1 MAWTSTTVRELPLRQ
16 WNPDWGGCSTARRPV
31 GAVVPSFLTSLA
43 RVKFLH
49 ETPIS
54 SVEGWW
60 MGSRRQMTARYGHG
74 VRRAAKEIER
84 AGVLILAAPW
94 LDQRSSP
101 NRKIEIAIIA
111 NMKFGI
117 HAATGAGKSAER
129 PSADVIPSAVQYA
142 KPIMIAS
149 PKLRP
154 RLRLRGSGS
163 RLSDI
168 PSATIITHAS
178 GIAYFKSRSTT

>member
-1 MAWTSTTVRELPLRQ
+1 MLRHHQ
-16 WNPDWGGCSTARRPV
+16 RNSRQSDSHAGP
-31 GAVVPSFLTSLA
+31 
-43 RVKFLH
+43 
-49 ETPIS
+49 
-54 SVEGWW
+54 
-60 MGSRRQMTARYGHG
+60 RRQAWGAPSDETLTDSDFRAR
-74 VRRAAKEIER
+74 
-84 AGVLILAAPW
+84 
-94 LDQRSSP
+94 QRSSP

-117 HAATGAGKSAER
+117 HAATTAGSSPER

-142 KPIMIAS
+142 KPMMIAN